1 MFVRTIKRSTTRN
14 IAVQIVESYR
24 NDHGQ
29 PRQRIV
35 RHMGSVPA
43 GRALD
48 ELRRLAQLE
57 LLKLHEDRQPTVF
70 PARTLAEWAIEA
82 RLRRANE
89 TALPIADARQLSE
102 EKRITPGFHEV
113 FGALYEQLH
122 LGQLWSSRYR
132 VSEKVFREAVLMR
145 LAQPG
150 RSKRKHAALL
160 SRDHGIEVS
169 LERFYRMMDHLDE
182 PRIERLQKRLGNAV
196 QQLLREPLEVVLMDV
211 TTLSF
216 ASEVEDALRR
226 KGYSKDGKPHR
237 VQVVLALVQT
247 KQGLPVGY
255 RLFAGHVSEVKTL
268 EPMIE
273 QLRRQYQMQRVVVV
287 ADAAMAS
294 QENMAMM
301 KARGLDWV
309 VAARLRNMSQSN
321 LEQIRHSQDWHNDGS
336 PDQKGRQRKVLDI
349 TLDGRRLVV
358 RYCPKKALKDA
369 AQRARIVSKLR
380 ARLPTKVGGQ
390 RRRYLQVKKDAV
402 SINEQAI
409 VDDARLDGMHAV
421 WTSLNDVAVVQV
433 RQYYAQLWRIEQ
445 GFRVIR
451 HSMAIRPIFHW
462 TERRVRA
469 HVAICYTAFVLL
481 RMVRWKYQCQHA
493 AQDALS
499 EERILEELARVQAS
513 VVRDD
518 DTHHRYLIPS
528 SATAEQ
534 RRLYATVGEKLP
546 QRTTQLKRSQP
557 RDQSS

>member
-1 MFVRTIKRSTTRN
+1 MFSLFFYLTFAFGPATLPVCLSEPSNDPPPAISRCKSSSRIATITDSRASALCVTWARF
-14 IAVQIVESYR
+14 
-24 NDHGQ
+24 
-29 PRQRIV
+29 
-35 RHMGSVPA
+35 PA

-48 ELRRLAQLE
+48 ELRRLAELE

-102 EKRITPGFHEV
+102 EKRITLGFHEV

-247 KQGLPVGY
+247 KQGLPIGY

-273 QLRRQYQMQRVVVV
+273 QLRRQYQMERVVVV

-309 VAARLRNMSQSN
+309 VAARLRNMSSEKSGTN
-321 LEQIRHSQDWHNDGS
+321 
-336 PDQKGRQRKVLDI
+336 P
-349 TLDGRRLVV
+349 
-358 RYCPKKALKDA
+358 AF
-369 AQRARIVSKLR
+369 
-380 ARLPTKVGGQ
+380 ARL
-390 RRRYLQVKKDAV
+390 A
-402 SINEQAI
+402 
-409 VDDARLDGMHAV
+409 
-421 WTSLNDVAVVQV
+421 
-433 RQYYAQLWRIEQ
+433 
-445 GFRVIR
+445 
-451 HSMAIRPIFHW
+451 
-462 TERRVRA
+462 
-469 HVAICYTAFVLL
+469 
-481 RMVRWKYQCQHA
+481 
-493 AQDALS
+493 
-499 EERILEELARVQAS
+499 
-513 VVRDD
+513 
-518 DTHHRYLIPS
+518 
-528 SATAEQ
+528 
-534 RRLYATVGEKLP
+534 
-546 QRTTQLKRSQP
+546 
-557 RDQSS
+557 

>member
-1 MFVRTIKRSTTRN
+1 MNFSLQIRIFFLLRHPDFDGHFSGQSLKATIYPGCVVKCFCSVQYFLLLVFGVRTCYTTSMFVRTIKRSTTRN

-102 EKRITPGFHEV
+102 EKRITLGFHEV

-132 VSEKVFREAVLMR
+132 VSEKVFREAVLM
-145 LAQPG
+145 
-150 RSKRKHAALL
+150 
-160 SRDHGIEVS
+160 
-169 LERFYRMMDHLDE
+169 
-182 PRIERLQKRLGNAV
+182 RLGNAV

-237 VQVVLALVQT
+237 MQVVLALVQT

-273 QLRRQYQMQRVVVV
+273 QLRRQYKMQRVVVV

-309 VAARLRNMSQSN
+309 VAARLRNMSQRN
-321 LEQIRHSQDWHNDGS
+321 LEQIRHSQDERCCGCASS
-336 PDQKGRQRKVLDI
+336 PIL
-349 TLDGRRLVV
+349 
-358 RYCPKKALKDA
+358 C
-369 AQRARIVSKLR
+369 
-380 ARLPTKVGGQ
+380 
-390 RRRYLQVKKDAV
+390 
-402 SINEQAI
+402 AI
-409 VDDARLDGMHAV
+409 
-421 WTSLNDVAVVQV
+421 
-433 RQYYAQLWRIEQ
+433 
-445 GFRVIR
+445 
-451 HSMAIRPIFHW
+451 MAH
-462 TERRVRA
+462 
-469 HVAICYTAFVLL
+469 
-481 RMVRWKYQCQHA
+481 
-493 AQDALS
+493 
-499 EERILEELARVQAS
+499 
-513 VVRDD
+513 
-518 DTHHRYLIPS
+518 
-528 SATAEQ
+528 
-534 RRLYATVGEKLP
+534 
-546 QRTTQLKRSQP
+546 
-557 RDQSS
+557 